1 LPLAC
6 AADCYIWERG
16 CLIFRDCKALS
27 VACSAINVRSLRGH
41 DGALNE
47 APTSLF
53 FLHFF
58 FPVYYFFFSHFF
70 FHFFLFSLFFHS
82 QCITFYFFI
91 FSTVLS
97 SLFFSY
103 FVFFPQNYICQFYFL
118 ILSWLKISL
127 CNFFSLTI
135 YYYFS
140 LF

>member
-27 VACSAINVRSLRGH
+27 VACSAITVRSLRGH

-58 FPVYYFFFSHFF
+58 FPVYYFFFSLCFS
-70 FHFFLFSLFFHS
+70 FFL
-82 QCITFYFFI
+82 
-91 FSTVLS
+91 
-97 SLFFSY
+97 
-103 FVFFPQNYICQFYFL
+103 VFT
-118 ILSWLKISL
+118 
-127 CNFFSLTI
+127 FFSLTM
-135 YYYFS
+135 YYF
-140 LF
+140 LFFYFFYSTFLSFLFLFRFFFVKLYLSILLFNTELVKNFAL